1 MQELSP
7 YFINR
12 IPPEVPSDF
21 STSAKGYTQDEP
33 HFREY
38 WRIITKRWRLIVT
51 LVICSLVITSVVVFL
66 MTPTYTAT
74 SQVLIEP
81 QQVLDMRA
89 LETQEPGDDAQNNYY
104 GTQYKILQSRSL
116 AARVIR
122 ELNLQNEPFLRPKKP
137 DALEARLL
145 AEGALTK
152 DPKDPIDS
160 VDSVNSKDPVDDK
173 DLVDQDGDPDA
184 GTEGVRP
191 RVIDAYL
198 KRLTIRPEPGTSLVT
213 VAFSA
218 PNPVLSARI
227 VNAHVQAYIARGT
240 ELHAEA
246 SETAVKY
253 LQAKL
258 TELQGRVEKSEAN
271 LNAYRRQRGIV
282 TDSSTDDDNTPE
294 DNNRVVMNRLVD
306 LNRALTDAETQR
318 ITLEAEAH
326 LISTHDYDAL
336 PAIQTDEVIQNFRQE
351 EARIQ
356 AEYAGLAEQYKP
368 SYPPL
373 AELAA
378 KLKEIQFRLN
388 DEVHRVA
395 MGIKLGYD
403 AALEREKDLTDQIN
417 QEKNVALSLND
428 ASLQDAILSRA
439 VDTNR
444 KLYKNVLERMT
455 QMGVAAGVSSS
466 NVSILDSATPPLVP
480 SSPKILLSLAS
491 CTILALLIGISIACF
506 LERFD
511 DTFKDSD
518 EIEHYLGV
526 PNLAIVPD
534 FRKLSRPTNGPKGY
548 LSSRLGSAQIKATNA
563 VIVADQDNG
572 FSPATEA
579 YRALRLG
586 LLLSQAGESPKVIL
600 ITSGTPGEGKT
611 VTAIN
616 TGIAFA
622 QMGSKVL
629 LIDADLRSSRCHK
642 LLAMTNR
649 GGLTEVLT
657 GQQRPDE
664 LIRPTSVDGLECLT
678 SGSTPPNPGR
688 LLSSEAM
695 ATLLLNLRANY
706 DCILIDSA
714 PVMPVTDALHLMA
727 MVDGVLLVVGPHI
740 PKQRVRHV
748 CARLKQIHAPLLGV
762 VQNQVDI
769 NTHRN
774 AGDYY
779 YPRFYK
785 SQDLDDAYNLV
796 ES

>member
-12 IPPEVPSDF
+12 IPPEVTPDF
-21 STSAKGYTQDEP
+21 STSAKAFTQDEP

-51 LVICSLVITSVVVFL
+51 LVICSLVLTSVVVFL

-89 LETQEPGDDAQNNYY
+89 LETQEPGDDAENNYY

-137 DALEARLL
+137 DALEESLVAQ
-145 AEGALTK
+145 GALSK
-152 DPKDPIDS
+152 DPKDPPVDSKDRVDS
-160 VDSVNSKDPVDDK
+160 VD
-173 DLVDQDGDPDA
+173 QEADPDA
-184 GTEGVRP
+184 GTQGIRP

-218 PNPVLSARI
+218 PDPVLSARI
-227 VNAHVQAYIARGT
+227 VNAHVQAYIDRGT

-282 TDSSTDDDNTPE
+282 TDSSTNDDNTP
-294 DNNRVVMNRLVD
+294 DNNNRVVMGRLVD

-318 ITLEAEAH
+318 ITLGAEAH
-326 LISTHDYDAL
+326 LINSHDYDAL

-356 AEYAGLAEQYKP
+356 AEYAGLADQYKP

-378 KLKEIQFRLN
+378 KLKEIQVRLN
-388 DEVHRVA
+388 EEVRRVA
-395 MGIKLGYD
+395 TGIKLSYE
-403 AALEREKDLTDQIN
+403 AAVEREKDLTDQIN
-417 QEKNVALSLND
+417 QEKNIALALND

-466 NVSILDSATPPLVP
+466 NVSILDSATPPLIP
-480 SSPKILLSLAS
+480 SSPKVLLSLAT
-491 CTILALLIGISIACF
+491 CGILALLIGISTACF

-534 FRKLSRPTNGPKGY
+534 FRKLSRPANGSRAY
-548 LSSRLGSAQIKATNA
+548 LSSRFGSAQIKGTNA

-616 TGIAFA
+616 TAIAFA

-642 LLAMTNR
+642 LLAMTNH
-649 GGLTEVLT
+649 GGLTEILT

-664 LIRPTSVDGLECLT
+664 LIRPTSVDGLECIT

-695 ATLLLNLRANY
+695 AALLLNLRSTY

-748 CARLKQIHAPLLGV
+748 CSRLKQIHAPLLGI

-785 SQDLDDAYNLV
+785 SQDLDDAYNMV
-796 ES
+796 ET